1 MRVAHIASEVAPW
14 SQSGGLAD
22 VVGALPAALS
32 DVDPDLDVAVFAPLY
47 RGGRERARALGA
59 RVDDAGDAS
68 LTLGGW
74 HVEARFVRVNAAGR
88 APAFLLDAPS
98 LFDRD
103 GLYVD
108 AGHNEFGD
116 NPRRFAALCRAA
128 VDHAG
133 RLMGGAPDVIHAH
146 DWQAGLALL
155 WARQVPPR
163 QGGPACVLTI
173 HNMAHQGNFPNHW
186 VPELGLP
193 WEWFHLE
200 LCEFWDQVSFFKAGI
215 ACADAITTVSPTYAQ
230 EIQTPEGGHGLDGF
244 LRAHADRLSG
254 IVNGIDT
261 TSWNPATDSALP
273 APFDLDHL
281 AGKSACRDAL
291 CAELGLQPA
300 GGPIVG
306 VVSRLADQKGMDL
319 VCDALPEL
327 VANGGCA
334 AVLGTGLPW
343 LEDRFRAAAATHP
356 GRVAV
361 HIGFDVPRSRRV
373 YAGSD
378 AILVPSRFEPCG
390 LTQLYA
396 MRYGAIPVVRAT
408 GGLRDT
414 VDDPGDEALARGEGT
429 GVCFTH
435 PTADELRHALARTA
449 GLFANSEAWARV
461 QRAGMARDS
470 SWAGPAAEYAAL
482 YRRLVGQPLRPSI
495 RSTNVAAGV

>member
-22 VVGALPAALS
+22 VVGALPGAIAAG
-32 DVDPDLDVAVFAPLY
+32 DPDIDTAVFAPLY
-47 RGGRERARALGA
+47 RGVRERAAALGA
-59 RVDDAGDAS
+59 RIDDAGEAPV
-68 LTLGGW
+68 TLGAD
-74 HVEARFVRVNAAGR
+74 HIDARFVRVDAAGR
-88 APAFLLDAPS
+88 ATAFLLDAPS

-108 AGHNEFGD
+108 PWHNEYGD
-116 NPRRFAALCRAA
+116 NALRFAALCRAA

-133 RLMGGAPDVIHAH
+133 RLMGGAPEVIHAH

-155 WARQVPPR
+155 WARDQPPHG
-163 QGGPACVLTI
+163 GGPACVLTI
-173 HNMAHQGNFPNHW
+173 HNMSHQGNFPNHW
-186 VPELGLP
+186 MPALGLP
-193 WEWFHLE
+193 WDWFHME
-200 LCEFWDQVSFFKAGI
+200 LLEFWDQVSFLKAGI

-230 EIQTPEGGHGLDGF
+230 EIQTPEGGHGMDGF

-254 IVNGIDT
+254 IVNGIDAEA
-261 TSWNPATDSALP
+261 WNPATDPALP
-273 APFDLDHL
+273 ATFDADHL
-281 AGKSACRDAL
+281 AGKRACRDAL

-300 GGPIVG
+300 GGPLFG

-319 VCDALPEL
+319 VCDVLPALVEQ
-327 VANGGCA
+327 GGCA
-334 AVLGTGLPW
+334 AIVGTGLPW
-343 LEDRFRAAAATHP
+343 LEDRFRAAAADHP

-408 GGLRDT
+408 GGLSDT

-429 GVCFTH
+429 GIRFTH
-435 PTADELRHALARTA
+435 PTADELRHAVARTA
-449 GLFANSEAWARV
+449 SLFADAGAWARV

-470 SWAGPAAEYAAL
+470 SWSGPAGEYAAL
-482 YRRLVGQPLRPSI
+482 YRSLVRPS
-495 RSTNVAAGV
+495 NVAAGV